1 MQLFIS
7 FSHRGKQNHV
17 LYRFVSIESLHVRS
31 CVFTKTFLLGCTS
44 CLFLRFQKKNS
55 VVYFPVLYFDDRAW
69 GTWYDCAAWSF
80 EGKAVLNSFIV
91 PFSYGYFVS
100 NCNGTAGWVITLV
113 HAVGVLITDH
123 TGCVHKRFE
132 PHCQIH
138 EDLLTGDWWCSL
150 WKMIEKCCVWIEP
163 AFYFKESFCT
173 ETGWADQSVSM
184 PFFFVHI
191 VMYVTVNPLSPDAL
205 QQAMNR
211 EW

>member
-1 MQLFIS
+1 MFCTDLS
-7 FSHRGKQNHV
+7 VLSHYMFVVVYSLKRFWSVAPHV
-17 LYRFVSIESLHVRS
+17 
-31 CVFTKTFLLGCTS
+31 CACT
-44 CLFLRFQKKNS
+44 LKKKKIL
-55 VVYFPVLYFDDRAW
+55 VVYFSVVFFDDRAW
-69 GTWYDCAAWSF
+69 GTWFDCAALSF

-91 PFSYGYFVS
+91 PFSCGYFVS

-113 HAVGVLITDH
+113 HAVGVLFADN

-132 PHCQIH
+132 PHCQIY

-191 VMYVTVNPLSPDAL
+191 VMYVTVNPFNPDAL
-205 QQAMNR
+205 QQAMSR
-211 EW
+211 EWWFLAPS